1 MLGPELETY
10 RGNKIVVTLVVI
22 LGLGAAALVYAAF
35 TSLGKE
41 TPDIVIK
48 IFTLALLA
56 LMVFFFL
63 TLKSLRVSLHND
75 GISYRSLS
83 ADKEMRWEAVERF
96 YYEALK
102 RSINFIPVWT
112 YYLYRLIDGEGR
124 KIRFGN
130 RVEHP
135 AQLGQKL
142 IELTYPA
149 LYRKI
154 ADRYNNGE
162 ELDFGAIRVSKTG
175 GIKVKKLFGY
185 KEIAWDQVS
194 SFAIQQGN
202 FYIWRTGEKRT
213 TGWGLRH
220 VPNAFVLLGLLN
232 SICKPSA

>member
-1 MLGPELETY
+1 MLGPELETF
-10 RGNKIVVTLVVI
+10 RGNKTVMALVAI
-22 LGLGAAALVYAAF
+22 LGLGAATLVYAAF
-35 TSLGKE
+35 TSLEKAI
-41 TPDIVIK
+41 PDIAVK

-63 TLKSLRVSLHND
+63 SLRSLRVSLHND
-75 GISYRSLS
+75 GISYRSLIS
-83 ADKEMRWEAVERF
+83 EKEMRWEAVERF
-96 YYEALK
+96 YYEAIK
-102 RSINFIPVWT
+102 RSINFIPVGT
-112 YYLYRLIDGEGR
+112 YYLYRLVDAEGK
-124 KIRFGN
+124 KIRVGN
-130 RVEHP
+130 RIEHP

-162 ELDFGAIRVSKTG
+162 DLDFGAIRVSRAG

-185 KEIAWDQVS
+185 KGIPWDQVS
-194 SFAIQQGN
+194 SYAIQQGN
-202 FYIWRTGEKRT
+202 FYIWRKEEKRT

-232 SICKPSA
+232 SIYKPSA